1 MSWFLIYKCG
11 IGVPIVVQRQWTQ
24 LVSMRMRVWSQA
36 SLSGLRIQ
44 CCCELCR
51 SQMWLR
57 SGVPVTVAQA
67 GSWSSNWP
75 PSLGT
80 SMCCI
85 CGPKK
90 LKKKKPN
97 KQKMGNWILERLYYI
112 KFMRVNS
119 VGFSCL
125 DFSKNTDRITEHKI

>member
-1 MSWFLIYKCG
+1 
-11 IGVPIVVQRQWTQ
+11 
-24 LVSMRMRVWSQA
+24 
-36 SLSGLRIQ
+36 
-44 CCCELCR
+44 
-51 SQMWLR
+51 MWLR

-90 LKKKKPN
+90 LKKKKT
-97 KQKMGNWILERLYYI
+97 KQTKNGEL
-112 KFMRVNS
+112 NS
-119 VGFSCL
+119 GEIVL
-125 DFSKNTDRITEHKI
+125 HKIYES